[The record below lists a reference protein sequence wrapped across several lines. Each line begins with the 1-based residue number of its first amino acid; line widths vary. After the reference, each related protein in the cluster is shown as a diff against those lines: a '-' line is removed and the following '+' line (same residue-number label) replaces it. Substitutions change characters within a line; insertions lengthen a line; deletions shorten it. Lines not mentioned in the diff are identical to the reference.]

1 MEPMKA
7 PAAES
12 PANLKK
18 QRAGPPK
25 EGETTAAEEL
35 GLSDGLVSSSA
46 SDDSSFE
53 ESAMAA
59 ILYLPPSL
67 SALLNP
73 FPIS

>member
-12 PANLKK
+12 PANLKR
-18 QRAGPPK
+18 QRAEPPK
-25 EGETTAAEEL
+25 GEGTMASEEL
-35 GLSDGLVSSSA
+35 GLCEGLVSSSE
-46 SDDSSFE
+46 SDESSFE

-59 ILYLPPSL
+59 ILYQIH

-73 FPIS
+73 L